1 MRMHHSRLLRTGVTV
16 ALAGL
21 AVTGCTFTG
30 GSDGDNGRTGGQ
42 TGDQGGGSNANGNG
56 NAGSGVVAPVIADL
70 SSIDGSTVTVPLDN
84 VVVLESGDVKVTVW
98 TGSVSD
104 PKVAEFVAGKDD
116 GSATFNPGIQPLA
129 VGGTS
134 VSVTDSDTGEV
145 LTFDLEVTP

>member
-1 MRMHHSRLLRTGVTV
+1 MRTHHSRLLRTAVVLT
-16 ALAGL
+16 LAGL
-21 AVTGCTFTG
+21 AATGCTFTG
-30 GSDGDNGRTGGQ
+30 SADGDNGRTGGQ
-42 TGDQGGGSNANGNG
+42 TGDQGRSNGNG
-56 NAGSGVVAPVIADL
+56 NAGAGVIAPVIADL

-104 PKVAEFVAGKDD
+104 PQVAEFVAGMDD

>member
-1 MRMHHSRLLRTGVTV
+1 MRIHHSRLLRTALIV
-16 ALAGL
+16 AVAGL

-30 GSDGDNGRTGGQ
+30 SSDGDNGRTGGQ
-42 TGDQGGGSNANGNG
+42 TGDQGGNG
-56 NAGSGVVAPVIADL
+56 NAGGNNAVIAPVIADL
-70 SSIDGSTVTVPLDN
+70 ASIDGSTVTVPLDN

>member
-1 MRMHHSRLLRTGVTV
+1 MRIHQSRLLRTVVIV

-30 GSDGDNGRTGGQ
+30 SSDGGRTGGQ
-42 TGDQGGGSNANGNG
+42 TGDQGNGGGSGDGGQA
-56 NAGSGVVAPVIADL
+56 VIAPVIADL
-70 SSIDGSTVTVPLDN
+70 ASIDGSTVTVPLNN